1 MVRLVKGR
9 FDMNFRKTIL
19 IGLAAALFAV
29 LAWQFMAARETQQR
43 AVIKVPMLT
52 AQAVAGE
59 KAFNANCITC
69 HGANAGGSDKGPPL
83 VHQIYEPGH
92 HADMSFVLAAK
103 RGVRAHHWKFGNM
116 PPQPDVSDAEIA
128 AIIRY
133 VRELQVANGITHSGR
148 N

>member
-1 MVRLVKGR
+1 MSSLKLA
-9 FDMNFRKTIL
+9 F
-19 IGLAAALFAV
+19 IGLAVIVVAI
-29 LAWQFMAARETQQR
+29 LAWQFFGARQAQQQ
-43 AVIKVPMLT
+43 AVIKIPMLT

-59 KAFNANCITC
+59 KAFNAHCIAC
-69 HGANAGGSDKGPPL
+69 HGVNAGGSDKGPPL

-116 PPQPDVSDAEIA
+116 PPQPHVSDAEIA

>member
-1 MVRLVKGR
+1 MSSLKLA
-9 FDMNFRKTIL
+9 F
-19 IGLAAALFAV
+19 IGLAVLVVAI
-29 LAWQFMAARETQQR
+29 LAWQFFGARQAQQQ
-43 AVIKVPMLT
+43 AVIKIPMLT
-52 AQAVAGE
+52 AQAVTGE
-59 KAFNANCITC
+59 KAFNANCLAC

-92 HADMSFVLAAK
+92 HADMSFVLAVR